1 MIAILSAILS
11 AEECEADRWRRLEPS
26 DESEAAVGRRGCDFP
41 AVELSP
47 EDVRRLMWHG
57 TLPARYAVSATAP
70 LLLRRSADD
79 NAAFRNATQK
89 GLLLS
94 TAGDAL
100 VGVDFP
106 GRDWPPTRFW
116 KGLPLSEHV
125 AWQVARNWTLDE
137 RVHEGFDSRYLF
149 GPSDSCETHVAMRT
163 EGGTFPD
170 KCGRCERARSCATA
184 DLCRRCKPR
193 VDGAEPPDDQMWL
206 PRDVIA
212 RFRCLASPVNNE
224 PLMTTFG
231 LGGPF
236 SGIYFHS
243 HSGVLNEVMH
253 GQKLWL
259 SYEEGAYRKLEATG
273 VFERA
278 AGEEAYVKGTDQRL
292 TQCLQPPFCMH
303 PMHSL
308 IRALCVAP
316 GEDER
321 TSAWFVKHVLPSLAP
336 HHQPARCL
344 AEVGDVVYMPQ
355 THTHLTMNL
364 GETIFAVCAPVGRA
378 SSAQAAEFGS
388 RPASSHG

>member
-1 MIAILSAILS
+1 
-11 AEECEADRWRRLEPS
+11 
-26 DESEAAVGRRGCDFP
+26 
-41 AVELSP
+41 
-47 EDVRRLMWHG
+47 
-57 TLPARYAVSATAP
+57 
-70 LLLRRSADD
+70 
-79 NAAFRNATQK
+79 
-89 GLLLS
+89 
-94 TAGDAL
+94 

-116 KGLPLSEHV
+116 KALPLREHV

-170 KCGRCERARSCATA
+170 KCGRCERVRSCSTA

-206 PRDVIA
+206 PRDVSA
-212 RFRCLASPVNNE
+212 RFRCLASPVNKE

-243 HSGVLNEVMH
+243 HPGVLNEVMH

-259 SYEEGAYRKLEATG
+259 SYEEGVYRKLEATG

-278 AGEEAYVKGTDQRL
+278 AGEGAYVK
-292 TQCLQPPFCMH
+292 
-303 PMHSL
+303 
-308 IRALCVAP
+308 